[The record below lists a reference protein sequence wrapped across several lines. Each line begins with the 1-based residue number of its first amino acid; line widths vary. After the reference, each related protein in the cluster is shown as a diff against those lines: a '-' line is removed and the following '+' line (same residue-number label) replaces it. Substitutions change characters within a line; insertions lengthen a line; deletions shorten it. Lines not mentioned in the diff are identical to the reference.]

1 MNMMRKVTVFT
12 TLALLDICMLSNVGA
27 QIDTESLREITKA
40 VKEMCLHPDRRGN
53 YLNVEGEADAGV
65 LLNIVGTNISGTI
78 QHESWEGIN
87 QRVDK
92 YRTDPRQCAIQVLPI
107 LTENLNLN
115 TLSEPSIEEVQNLL
129 EAIIDE
135 FYDGEI
141 NRSRFTNHLIT
152 EIRRQKDFV
161 FPMLR
166 NAGIFEE
173 VRLFGSQRDENGKHI
188 YQFMAYH
195 EELHFLWTISTNNM
209 GIVDFLYVAPHS
221 GR

>member
-12 TLALLDICMLSNVGA
+12 TLALLGICMLSNAGA
-27 QIDTESLREITKA
+27 QIDTESLREITRA

-53 YLNVEGEADAGV
+53 YLKVEGEADAGV

-78 QHESWEGIN
+78 QHERWEGIN
-87 QRVDK
+87 QRVDQ
-92 YRTDPRQCAIQVLPI
+92 YQTDPRKCAIEVLPI
-107 LTENLNLN
+107 LIENLNLN
-115 TLSEPSIEEVQNLL
+115 KLSESSIEEVQNLL

-141 NRSRFTNHLIT
+141 NRSRFTNHLIL
-152 EIRRQKDFV
+152 EINRQRDFV

-173 VRLFGSQRDENGKHI
+173 VRSLGSQRDENGKHI

-195 EELHFLWTISTNNM
+195 EELHFLWTISTNNK
-209 GIVDFLYVAPHS
+209 GIVDSLYVAPHS